1 METSPPNMAF
11 RRDLLVPRL
20 VSWNA
25 LLQRLANVVIKAI
38 DNNEERKR
46 NHSTETQDFN
56 VENPLQQRE
65 VKTTGASQQNFTISG
80 VFTNAV
86 GNPNDVIQP

>member
-1 METSPPNMAF
+1 M
-11 RRDLLVPRL
+11 LLRL
-20 VSWNA
+20 IS
-25 LLQRLANVVIKAI
+25 VIKAI

-65 VKTTGASQQNFTISG
+65 VKTTDASQ
-80 VFTNAV
+80 
-86 GNPNDVIQP
+86 

>member
-1 METSPPNMAF
+1 MLRAHRGDKHTYITLLCPDPPGY
-11 RRDLLVPRL
+11 DYVT
-20 VSWNA
+20 VS
-25 LLQRLANVVIKAI
+25 VIKAI
-38 DNNEERKR
+38 GNNEERKG

-80 VFTNAV
+80 VCLQT
-86 GNPNDVIQP
+86 PWIIL